1 MIVRTL
7 AALLGARGGSAYQS
21 EIVAALG
28 LPKSTVSEA
37 INRLHDAGRVEKV
50 RKGRENLI
58 RTRKEGQE
66 PGSPGSP
73 PGVR

>member
-28 LPKSTVSEA
+28 LPKSTVARPSTGSTTRDES
-37 INRLHDAGRVEKV
+37 RRS
-50 RKGRENLI
+50 GREG
-58 RTRKEGQE
+58 RT
-66 PGSPGSP
+66 
-73 PGVR
+73 